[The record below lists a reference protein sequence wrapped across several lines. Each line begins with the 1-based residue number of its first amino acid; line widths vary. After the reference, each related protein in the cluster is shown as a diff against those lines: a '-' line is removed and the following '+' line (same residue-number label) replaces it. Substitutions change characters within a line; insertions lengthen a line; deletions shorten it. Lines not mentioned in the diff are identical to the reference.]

1 MSLLFRS
8 RASFFVIF
16 MTLIFMGTYFLVMNR
31 AQRSTINT
39 LIVEETK
46 TQGQDSLNAYW
57 FLRACYAS
65 ALHLPSENYSWQFQI
80 ESLRDPQFDNLKK
93 NFDDAEERRLV
104 VDEEFVDE
112 FDLEEGEGQLHHHQ
126 QQVVN

>member
-57 FLRACYAS
+57 FLRACYLLCIS
-65 ALHLPSENYSWQFQI
+65 ISITFT
-80 ESLRDPQFDNLKK
+80 
-93 NFDDAEERRLV
+93 
-104 VDEEFVDE
+104 
-112 FDLEEGEGQLHHHQ
+112 
-126 QQVVN
+126 